1 MPLKEGNS
9 KETVSDNIAELVD
22 SGKPQDQAVAIAH
35 DKANLN
41 KAHSTENSTWDSFS
55 NPTVVPTE
63 NFVLTKSDL
72 TAKVRGK
79 LPKSDFAIRSK
90 ADDVK
95 EKKESGNYPIP
106 DLAHARSALSLVSQH
121 GTPAERSRVR
131 AAVDKKFPELAK
143 RREGR
148 GDVMKSIWDG
158 MDLVKGKSSSPK
170 VTKLPTGGWKA
181 PGIDKTFES
190 KEAADAAFIAT
201 PVKKEFPRAVTGGPI
216 PSYASGGRAGAPSEL
231 EVTTGVKA
239 PSDLPKKTSKTPKG
253 SYTSAELDKIQSP
266 KGSWENPI
274 DLGTQRIKGKVAK
287 RGKPKTETMRFPQV
301 TITASPRKELRSSA
315 ALKAAAS
322 AAKELTPPS
331 QKVTGKLSPTKK
343 SLWDDF
349 DLEKAVTAK
358 GRGELAPSVRKEV
371 SKREKVFNEGA
382 RVAARGAKSES
393 PTVKAAIKGDKKLS
407 AEERAESAAASE
419 AAARASARKSSDASK
434 DILKESVL
442 SSAKKAKQGFRRVSP
457 SISEGSKGASEEVGK
472 FGSAAVESALGPATE
487 PYVTQGSTPKRDPR
501 RSKVTSEPRATQSLV
516 KKSFWDDFDLE
527 KAVASAQ
534 EREQDDYFDR
544 AKSKPDPTKLSKEK
558 SRGAKPVWYADQD
571 PSGGSAEKRFGFRA
585 ASNVPGKRVFSSPA
599 VSKMGVPFYRYHLGG
614 AQKDE
619 SPETSESSW
628 AAARAGD
635 PSKKGVKKSS
645 WDDFDLEKGAKASW
659 AAARAGDRKR
669 GGEMMAEA
677 RHPSPGERMI
687 ANLPSLDPAADP
699 KEESSEAAA
708 RAGDPSKKDV
718 KKSIDPV
725 LAARMNAIAQTRGG
739 ANVDPQTGSIG
750 AFNTTISQGFSKKPY
765 PVVDVIAPRR
775 VGGPRKK

>member
-1 MPLKEGNS
+1 MPLKDGNS

-41 KAHSTENSTWDSFS
+41 KGHSTENSTWDSFS

-148 GDVMKSIWDG
+148 GDVMKSVWDG
-158 MDLVKGKSSSPK
+158 VDLVKGKRSSPK
-170 VTKLPTGGWKA
+170 VTKLSTGGWKA

-190 KEAADAAFIAT
+190 KEAADSAWSAT

-231 EVTTGVKA
+231 EVTTGRKA
-239 PSDLPKKTSKTPKG
+239 PSGQPS
-253 SYTSAELDKIQSP
+253 
-266 KGSWENPI
+266 
-274 DLGTQRIKGKVAK
+274 VAK
-287 RGKPKTETMRFPQV
+287 RRSKPQQRVISFSRGS
-301 TITASPRKELRSSA
+301 TITASPRKELSSSP
-315 ALKAAAS
+315 ALKAAGKVV
-322 AAKELTPPS
+322 KELSPPS
-331 QKVTGKLSPTKK
+331 EKVTGKPSPTKK

-393 PTVKAAIKGDKKLS
+393 PSVKAAIKGDKKLS
-407 AEERAESAAASE
+407 PEERSDRTE
-419 AAARASARKSSDASK
+419 ATSGAARSGSRKSSDPTKGVLK
-434 DILKESVL
+434 DVVL
-442 SSAKKAKQGFRRVSP
+442 SSAESAKQGVKRAVP
-457 SISEGSKGASEEVGK
+457 AIAEGSKGASEEMGK
-472 FGSAAVESALGPATE
+472 FGSAAVESLLGPATK

-501 RSKVTSEPRATQSLV
+501 RSKVTSEPRATQSV
-516 KKSFWDDFDLE
+516 E
-527 KAVASAQ
+527 
-534 EREQDDYFDR
+534 
-544 AKSKPDPTKLSKEK
+544 
-558 SRGAKPVWYADQD
+558 
-571 PSGGSAEKRFGFRA
+571 
-585 ASNVPGKRVFSSPA
+585 
-599 VSKMGVPFYRYHLGG
+599 
-614 AQKDE
+614 
-619 SPETSESSW
+619 
-628 AAARAGD
+628 
-635 PSKKGVKKSS
+635 KSS
-645 WDDFDLEKGAKASW
+645 WDDFDLEKGVLGTAYKTLTGVAKKAVKEAVKRQGGGQASVEEEFE
-659 AAARAGDRKR
+659 AQQSLPARTQSKVA
-669 GGEMMAEA
+669 
-677 RHPSPGERMI
+677 
-687 ANLPSLDPAADP
+687 LP
-699 KEESSEAAA
+699 E
-708 RAGDPSKKDV
+708 V

-765 PVVDVIAPRR
+765 PVVDVVAPQR